1 MTIQAAVDALPENG
15 IGTVPI
21 RVKAG
26 VYHEKLH
33 MEKPGIH
40 LIGEGAGADDHYV

>member
-1 MTIQAAVDALPENG
+1 MRCRIMVSDL
-15 IGTVPI
+15 PI

-33 MEKPGIH
+33 MDKPGIH
-40 LIGEGAGADDHYV
+40 LIGEGAEQDDHHL